1 LLSSSKNKIKCAI
14 KNLHNIKAMPILS
27 EAKSNRTYRQET
39 GAIVVDSDWHER
51 RRLLPTMARIEY
63 GRFESMTLPRFRYDK
78 KKPEKPRQE
87 ICAPLKWLCFIINFI
102 VFLAGVT
109 GLALGIYLCVKD
121 PRPIQEW
128 ADFILN
134 PAILL
139 IIIGLSVCFI
149 SLMGLFG
156 ALRDNV
162 HLLKMFALFVFFFY
176 ILLVLS
182 TFFLFILFYSD
193 TSEGI
198 SAHSIL
204 LYSIKKYH
212 TNRNLADFVD
222 YLQEQLE
229 CCGVSSMSQGF
240 RDWQLNEQYNCNAS
254 NPYPEKCGVP
264 YSCCRRSVIS
274 EAAGS
279 LNPLVP
285 AMRSLQCW
293 QNAQTKRTQD
303 LETDIYVR
311 GCLQPVRTLFESHAV
326 HLGAIV
332 AVFIIPVCF
341 SVCLSHLLAR
351 QIDYQKYL
359 LDREE
364 RQIKRRQNRE
374 RQRLQHIE
382 KKQQT
387 RIIEQQQQP
396 HHHPI
401 PPPTSTIPPGPP
413 QIINT
418 SLPKKSLDETSK
430 EQQQQQQKRH
440 KRRAV
445 STSPLRINAATAN
458 SVSII
463 PSGPEITSST
473 RLQQQPPSAAV
484 SPRKQHKKRR
494 RSLIPSGG
502 GNGNGGPLTNPN
514 ASVPPP
520 ISTTTNPSD
529 FRTHQWVLQQ
539 SDISGKK

>member
-1 LLSSSKNKIKCAI
+1 M
-14 KNLHNIKAMPILS
+14 NI
-27 EAKSNRTYRQET
+27 
-39 GAIVVDSDWHER
+39 
-51 RRLLPTMARIEY
+51 
-63 GRFESMTLPRFRYDK
+63 
-78 KKPEKPRQE
+78 
-87 ICAPLKWLCFIINFI
+87 
-102 VFLAGVT
+102 AGVT
-109 GLALGIYLCVKD
+109 ALALGIYLCVKD

-139 IIIGLSVCFI
+139 IIIGLS
-149 SLMGLFG
+149 
-156 ALRDNV
+156 
-162 HLLKMFALFVFFFY
+162 
-176 ILLVLS
+176 
-182 TFFLFILFYSD
+182 
-193 TSEGI
+193 
-198 SAHSIL
+198 
-204 LYSIKKYH
+204 
-212 TNRNLADFVD
+212 
-222 YLQEQLE
+222 LE

-364 RQIKRRQNRE
+364 RQFKRRQNRE

-382 KKQQT
+382 KKQS
-387 RIIEQQQQP
+387 RVIEQQ
-396 HHHPI
+396 HLHPI

-418 SLPKKSLDETSK
+418 SLPKKSVDETSK
-430 EQQQQQQKRH
+430 EQQAKRH

-445 STSPLRINAATAN
+445 STSPLRINATN

-463 PSGPEITSST
+463 PSGPEATST
-473 RLQQQPPSAAV
+473 RLQQPSSAV

-502 GNGNGGPLTNPN
+502 G
-514 ASVPPP
+514 PPP
-520 ISTTTNPSD
+520 LPNGATIQSPPPQIPPTTNPSD

>member
-1 LLSSSKNKIKCAI
+1 LHKKNRKK
-14 KNLHNIKAMPILS
+14 
-27 EAKSNRTYRQET
+27 QQT

-102 VFLAGVT
+102 VFIGGVT
-109 GLALGIYLCVKD
+109 ALALGIYLCVKD

-128 ADFILN
+128 TDFILN

-139 IIIGLSVCFI
+139 IVVGLSICFV

-162 HLLKMFALFVFFFY
+162 HLLKMFALCVFFFY

-222 YLQEQLE
+222 YVQEQLE

-240 RDWQLNEQYNCNAS
+240 RDWQLNEQYNCNSS

-264 YSCCRRSVIS
+264 YSCCRRSVVS

-279 LNPLVP
+279 SNPLLP

-293 QNAQTKRTQD
+293 QNALSKRTQD

-326 HLGAIV
+326 HLGAMV
-332 AVFIIPVCF
+332 AIFIIPVCF

-364 RQIKRRQNRE
+364 RQFKRRQNRE
-374 RQRLQHIE
+374 RQRHQHIE
-382 KKQQT
+382 KKQART
-387 RIIEQQQQP
+387 NIEQQ
-396 HHHPI
+396 HPI
-401 PPPTSTIPPGPP
+401 PPPTSTIPIGPP
-413 QIINT
+413 PITNT
-418 SLPKKSLDETSK
+418 NIPKKSVEESSK
-430 EQQQQQQKRH
+430 EQQKRH

-445 STSPLRINAATAN
+445 SASPLNATSN
-458 SVSII
+458 SVSIN
-463 PSGPEITSST
+463 PNGNGPEISSGRPLVT
-473 RLQQQPPSAAV
+473 

-494 RSLIPSGG
+494 RSLNP
-502 GNGNGGPLTNPN
+502 GPPPAS
-514 ASVPPP
+514 ASVNLPPP
-520 ISTTTNPSD
+520 PPTTSTTTNPLD

-539 SDISGKK
+539 SDLSGKK